1 MPTLTATEWQE
12 KVKGLRTIPNVVWVG
27 QVAPFTAPEAGHFY
41 SIREF
46 KFLITKSGQVDGVV
60 LGTTP
65 NRANCLV
72 GIEMPT
78 DSAII
83 IIAAS
88 PTVLETLVPSVFK
101 LMKQSSAICTPE
113 RERNK

>member
-12 KVKGLRTIPNVVWVG
+12 KVSSLRTISNVVWVG
-27 QVAPFTAPEAGHFY
+27 QVAPFTVPKAGNFY

-46 KFLITKSGQVDGVV
+46 KFSITKSGQVDGVV
-60 LGTTP
+60 FGATP
-65 NRANCLV
+65 NRANCFM

-83 IIAAS
+83 IIATS
-88 PTVLETLVPSVFK
+88 PTVLEASVPSVFK
-101 LMKQSSAICTPE
+101 IMKQSSAICAPE
-113 RERNK
+113 KES